1 MLPKE
6 NRLKKNSQF
15 TYIYKHGLSKH
26 SKFLSVSYVKTKYQ
40 PFKIGFTVSKKIGK
54 SVIRSKVKRYL
65 REATRL
71 ELKNINNGYNY
82 VFIAREGI
90 DQLNLESL
98 RKIIIEL
105 ITKAGL
111 YRIAKLE
118 NQNESKPKGWKYYEK
133 TY

>member
-15 TYIYKHGLSKH
+15 TYIYKHGQSRH
-26 SKFLSVSYVKTKYQ
+26 SKFLSVSYLKTKYQ

-90 DQLNLESL
+90 DQNNLDTL
-98 RKIIIEL
+98 RKIIVEL
-105 ITKAGL
+105 LQKAGL
-111 YRIAKLE
+111 YKK
-118 NQNESKPKGWKYYEK
+118 ESKDENKPEGKI
-133 TY
+133 

>member
-15 TYIYKHGLSKH
+15 NYIYKKGLSKH
-26 SKFLSVSYVKTKYQ
+26 TKFLSVSYVRTKYK

-71 ELKNINNGYNY
+71 ELNNIDNGYNY

-90 DQLNLESL
+90 DQFNLESI
-98 RKIIIEL
+98 RKILIEL
-105 ITKAGL
+105 LNKTGL
-111 YRIAKLE
+111 YKNKIE
-118 NQNESKPKGWKYYEK
+118 NKPNG
-133 TY
+133 TDIV

>member
-26 SKFLSVSYVKTKYQ
+26 SKFLLVSYLKTKYQ

-71 ELKNINNGYNY
+71 ELRNINNGYNY

-90 DQLNLESL
+90 DQLNLEEL

-105 ITKAGL
+105 LTKAGV
-111 YRIAKLE
+111 YKKVESVE
-118 NQNESKPKGWKYYEK
+118 NKNESKPSGLI
-133 TY
+133 

>member
-26 SKFLSVSYVKTKYQ
+26 SKFLSVSYSKTRYQ

-54 SVIRSKVKRYL
+54 SVTRSKVKRHL
-65 REATRL
+65 REGTRL

-90 DQLNLESL
+90 DGLNLENI
-98 RKIIIEL
+98 RKEIVGLL
-105 ITKAGL
+105 IKAGL
-111 YRIAKLE
+111 YRTEKIEDKIK
-118 NQNESKPKGWKYYEK
+118 NESKPVGLR
-133 TY
+133 

>member
-26 SKFLSVSYVKTKYQ
+26 SKFLSVSYIRTKYQ
-40 PFKIGFTVSKKIGK
+40 PFKIGFTVSKKIGN

-71 ELKNINNGYNY
+71 ELKNINTGYNY

-90 DQLNLESL
+90 DSLNLEMF
-98 RKIIIEL
+98 RKTIIEL
-105 ITKAGL
+105 LSKGGL
-111 YRIAKLE
+111 YVKKEEIK
-118 NQNESKPKGWKYYEK
+118 NESKPEGLI
-133 TY
+133 

>member
-26 SKFLSVSYVKTKYQ
+26 SKFLSVSYLKTKYQ

-54 SVIRSKVKRYL
+54 SVTRSKVKRYL

-71 ELKNINNGYNY
+71 ELRNINNGYNY
-82 VFIAREGI
+82 VFIARVGI
-90 DQLNLESL
+90 DQLNLEEL

-105 ITKAGL
+105 LIKAGV
-111 YRIAKLE
+111 YKKEVSAE
-118 NQNESKPKGWKYYEK
+118 NKNESKPAGL
-133 TY
+133 T

>member
-15 TYIYKHGLSKH
+15 TYIYKHGQIKH
-26 SKFLSVSYVKTKYQ
+26 GKFLSVSYIKTKYQ

-65 REATRL
+65 REAVRL
-71 ELKNINNGYNY
+71 ELKNINDRYNY

-90 DQLNLESL
+90 DQVNLNML
-98 RKIIIEL
+98 REIIVEL
-105 ITKAGL
+105 LNKAGL
-111 YRIAKLE
+111 YRRDK
-118 NQNESKPKGWKYYEK
+118 NEKKPIG
-133 TY
+133 TI

>member
-15 TYIYKHGLSKH
+15 TYIYKHGLSKY

-98 RKIIIEL
+98 RKIVIGL

-111 YRIAKLE
+111 YRIVKSE
-118 NQNESKPKGWKYYEK
+118 NQNESKPKG
-133 TY
+133 

>member
-15 TYIYKHGLSKH
+15 TYIYKHGQSKH
-26 SKFLSVSYVKTKYQ
+26 SKFLSVSYLKTKYQ
-40 PFKIGFTVSKKIGK
+40 PFKIGFTVSKKVGK

-90 DQLNLESL
+90 DQNNLDML

-105 ITKAGL
+105 LQKAGL
-111 YRIAKLE
+111 YKKE
-118 NQNESKPKGWKYYEK
+118 NKDENKPEGKNIK
-133 TY
+133 

>member
-90 DQLNLESL
+90 DQLNLEAI

-111 YRIAKLE
+111 YKAK
-118 NQNESKPKGWKYYEK
+118 NQNESKPNG
-133 TY
+133 